1 MIRKSSVI
9 LLTAILA
16 VGCSVFEDRTPCPGV
31 MTVDI
36 GDIRSKM
43 GSGLLRFDLLS
54 AEGTKSVSRL
64 VAVEKADTLQFV
76 LPKAGYIVCAAAGQE
91 NTQFT
96 SDGKIYG
103 ASGIEADTVF
113 AFSDRV
119 TVSGELTEY
128 DAKFHKNFATVKVI
142 NAFAS
147 DPEDPFAGMT
157 LTVRS
162 RYGGL
167 DYRRMEAS
175 ANEFVCRVKA
185 DAGYIFRMPRQG
197 DESMILSIE
206 TPMIIHNV
214 PVGKYLKDMG
224 YDFGAQDME
233 DVTVGV
239 DLVAMTVRITI
250 EDWRREEVYA
260 II

>member
-1 MIRKSSVI
+1 MIRKASLI
-9 LLTAILA
+9 LLAAILA
-16 VGCSVFEDRTPCPGV
+16 VACSVFEDRTSCPGV

-43 GSGLLRFDLLS
+43 GSGMLRFDLLS

-64 VAVEKADTLQFV
+64 VAVGKADTLQFV

-91 NTQFT
+91 HTQFT
-96 SDGKIYG
+96 SDGKVYG
-103 ASGIEADTVF
+103 SSGIQSDTVF

-119 TVSGELTEY
+119 TVIGEHTDY
-128 DAKFHKNFATVKVI
+128 DAAFHKNFATVKVI
-142 NAFAS
+142 NAFAAG
-147 DPEDPFAGMT
+147 PEDPFDGMT

-167 DYRRMEAS
+167 DYRRMKAS

-185 DAGYIFRMPRQG
+185 DEGYSFRMPRQG
-197 DESMILSIE
+197 DESMILSIG
-206 TPMIIHNV
+206 TSSFIHNV
-214 PVGKYLKDMG
+214 PIGKYLRDMG

-250 EDWRREEVYA
+250 EDWTREEVYA